1 MDITDLLQGPLKD
14 IIIGQVGKQLGI
26 EDTDKANTAVDGIFA
41 TLLNAVAKNASNPDG
56 QTELKTALERDHDG
70 SILDNLGG
78 FLSGAVQP
86 SNPKTT
92 NGAGI
97 LKHILGDKTEV
108 AAESISKESGI
119 DTSKILQLMM
129 TLAPIVL
136 GYLGKANASQQTQ
149 PQQGGGLMDIIMGAT
164 KKVNQQPTNQSFLE
178 KMFDK
183 DGDGSIM
190 DDIAS
195 MGLKSI
201 FGKKS

>member
-14 IIIGQVGKQLGI
+14 VIIGQVGKQLGI
-26 EDTDKANTAVDGIFA
+26 EDSSKTNSAVDGIFA
-41 TLLNAVAKNASNPDG
+41 TLLNAVAKNASSPEG
-56 QTELKTALERDHDG
+56 QTQLQSALEKDHDG

-86 SNPKTT
+86 SNPKTA

-108 AAESISKESGI
+108 AAENISKESGI
-119 DTSKILQLMM
+119 DAGKIGQLMT

-136 GYLGKANASQQTQ
+136 GYLGKANATQQAQ
-149 PQQGGGLMDIIMGAT
+149 PQQGGGLMDIIIGAT
-164 KKVNQQPTNQSFLE
+164 KTVNQQPTNQSFLE
-178 KMFDK
+178 KMLDK
-183 DGDGSIM
+183 DGDGSII

-195 MGLKSI
+195 MGFNSL
-201 FGKKS
+201 FGKK

>member
-14 IIIGQVGKQLGI
+14 VIIGQVGKQLGI

-41 TLLNAVAKNASNPDG
+41 TLLNAVAKNASQPEG
-56 QTELKTALERDHDG
+56 QAQLQNALENDHDG

-78 FLSGAVQP
+78 FLSGVVQP
-86 SNPKTT
+86 SNPKTA

-108 AAESISKESGI
+108 AAENISKESGI
-119 DTSKILQLMM
+119 DAATIGKLMT

-136 GYLGKANASQQTQ
+136 GYLGKANATQQAQ
-149 PQQGGGLMDIIMGAT
+149 PQQGGGGLMDIIMGAT
-164 KKVNQQPTNQSFLE
+164 KTVNQQPTNQSFLE

-183 DGDGSIM
+183 DGDGSII

-195 MGLKSI
+195 MGFKSI
-201 FGKKS
+201 FGKK

>member
-14 IIIGQVGKQLGI
+14 VIIGQVGKQLGI

-41 TLLNAVAKNASNPDG
+41 TLLNAVAKNALQPEG
-56 QTELKTALERDHDG
+56 QAQLQNALEKDHDG
-70 SILDNLGG
+70 SILDNLCG

-108 AAESISKESGI
+108 AAENISKESGI
-119 DTSKILQLMM
+119 DTSKIMQLMM

-136 GYLGKANASQQTQ
+136 GYLGKANTTQQAQ
-149 PQQGGGLMDIIMGAT
+149 PQQGGGGGLMDIIMGAT
-164 KKVNQQPTNQSFLE
+164 KTVNKQPTNQSFLE
-178 KMFDK
+178 KMLDK
-183 DGDGSIM
+183 DGDGSII

-195 MGLKSI
+195 MGFKSI
-201 FGKKS
+201 FGK